1 MCIIICKPT
10 GVALPKDEWI
20 HNSESNNGDG
30 IGICLKKKGGKRV
43 FIKKDFKNGND
54 TIAWIRANVVPEDE
68 LIVHFRWATSG
79 KKDEGNRHPFP
90 ITLNKK
96 LMRKVEVTCKRAVAH
111 NGVMTQYSGHKKYSD
126 TQKFTMDMLARPAI
140 RENLWDAGIQRLLK
154 EYIGT
159 DKLAILDYEK
169 GMLLIGD
176 FEKDEGCYFSNDG
189 YKRARFTG
197 TVGFCQGSVYPVNR
211 RPYHTHYYNGGGFY
225 QDEFGQ
231 RDIWDKVDG
240 NENKLTISDD
250 VIKEEC
256 DGCGGFK
263 HIKLCTLEDNQ
274 VLYLCKKCRKTVKRY
289 GVEGLSNKEDRIWR
303 RCDAC
308 NEFYPPS
315 ELRKDGE
322 NEYCEG
328 CVMDLKEYA
337 KPDIDKGL
345 KQIIHEAS

>member
-20 HNSESNNGDG
+20 TNSESNNGDG
-30 IGICLKKKGGKRV
+30 IGICLKKAGGKRV
-43 FIKKDFKNGND
+43 FIKKDFKNGLE
-54 TIAWIRANVVPEDE
+54 TIAWIKANVVPEDE
-68 LIVHFRWATSG
+68 LIVHFRLATSG

-140 RENLWDAGIQRLLK
+140 RENLWDEGIQCLLK

-169 GMLLIGD
+169 GLLLIGD

-189 YKRARFTG
+189 YKRVRFTG
-197 TVGFCQGSVYPVNR
+197 TVGFCSRTEYLVNR
-211 RPYHTHYYNGGGFY
+211 RPYHTRYYQNGFY
-225 QDEFGQ
+225 HDEYGYN
-231 RDIWDKVDG
+231 RDAWETPVR
-240 NENKLTISDD
+240 NEVEDTKIEVERTSIM
-250 VIKEEC
+250 EAC
-256 DGCGGFK
+256 DSCGGWSHVK
-263 HIKLCTLEDNQ
+263 MCSLEDNN
-274 VLYLCKKCRKTVKRY
+274 VMYLCKKCRKIVRRH
-289 GVEGLSNKEDRIWR
+289 GVEGLSNQSERIWR

-308 NEFYPPS
+308 NEFYPPT

-328 CVMDLKEYA
+328 CVMNLKEYA

-345 KQIIHEAS
+345 K